1 MTAPASPFSLPEK
14 LPLELNRVREYWQS
28 LKRGEASMP
37 FWDDVKL
44 SSLPDLSGRLMLVD
58 VFENPQRF
66 RLNSIGQD
74 LGARYGANVT
84 GKFVDEIEVRAPFEY
99 LAAQSSA
106 TIEGRAATFY
116 ARDASKSAPLQQDG
130 YARLLLPLWGNGRI
144 EMVLGAV
151 SLQESAYV

>member
-1 MTAPASPFSLPEK
+1 
-14 LPLELNRVREYWQS
+14 
-28 LKRGEASMP
+28 MP

-44 SSLPDLSGRLMLVD
+44 SALPDLSSRLMLVD
-58 VFENPQRF
+58 AFENPQRF

-84 GKFVDEIEVRAPFEY
+84 GKFLDEIEMRTPFEC

-106 TIEGRAATFY
+106 TIEGKTATFY
-116 ARDASKSAPLQQDG
+116 AHDASKSAPLRQDG

-144 EMVLGAV
+144 EIMLGAI
-151 SLQESAYV
+151 SLG